1 VENKEGP
8 EIKSNW
14 DLLVLLFLKIKQA
27 RKWWLL
33 PFLLLLAFLGLFVSL
48 TGNQSVLPAIYA
60 LF

>member
-1 VENKEGP
+1 VDDKERP

>member
-1 VENKEGP
+1 MDNKEQP
-8 EIKSNW
+8 KVTNNW
-14 DLLVLLFLKIKQA
+14 DLLVLLFIKIKQA

-33 PFLLLLAFLGLFVSL
+33 PFLLLLGFLGLFVSL